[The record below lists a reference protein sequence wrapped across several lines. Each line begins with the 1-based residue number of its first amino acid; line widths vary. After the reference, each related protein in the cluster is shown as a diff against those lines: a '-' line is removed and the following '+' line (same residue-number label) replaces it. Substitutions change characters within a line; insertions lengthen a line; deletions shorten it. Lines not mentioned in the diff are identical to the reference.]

1 MTTAKI
7 LLVDDVKVFLEF
19 ERPFFERSGCE
30 ILTASSGAEALRLV
44 KEQKPHIV
52 LLDYEMPFMNGDE
65 VCRKIKEDVSTR
77 HIPVLIVTSHSEP
90 AVLEKCRKAGCTD
103 LVTKPVTGRELLEKV
118 VRILQM
124 PYRVHMRTRVSI
136 EVALGIAGDAVSV
149 LGYSS
154 DLSEGGLMVETI
166 DPIELG
172 VKAAVVFTLPG
183 SERVIRTTAEVIRVT
198 HLRSQGM
205 FGIALRFTSDDPEF
219 KKSIETFVAQEVGR

>member
-1 MTTAKI
+1 
-7 LLVDDVKVFLEF
+7 
-19 ERPFFERSGCE
+19 
-30 ILTASSGAEALRLV
+30 
-44 KEQKPHIV
+44 V

-65 VCRKIKEDVSTR
+65 VCRKIKEDVTTR

-90 AVLEKCRKAGCTD
+90 AVLDKCRKAGCTD

-183 SERVIRTTAEVIRVT
+183 TDRVIRTTAEVIRVT

-205 FGIALRFTSDDPEF
+205 FGIALQFTSDDPEF
-219 KKSIETFVAQEVGR
+219 KKSIEAFVAQEVGR